1 MLATG
6 VHTMSENGFDG
17 QPVPYHLYAKQN
29 SMVKRY
35 RASKQRMEKEI
46 EEIRAA
52 KAEGDN
58 LLRQLA
64 TAYTDMKADP
74 RLQLTDEQFGEYQ
87 DYRSQQSW
95 TQHENQFK
103 SALDGY
109 LAEGV
114 TPTQILRAIGYNP
127 ENVDNLTPEII
138 QHVLSIAFDEYPQL
152 FQSVSSQNTQAEPTD
167 NSIPNQMTQ
176 AFENGAIQQ
185 QQPERQMFAEP
196 QPQMAPQGNGMPSP
210 QAQRPPMPQANG
222 YQPPQTPSLQFR
234 GYGDLQGRGGPAP
247 TISPTVTARFRDPAW
262 LAQNQGALAQA
273 VANGANIQSN
283 D

>member
-1 MLATG
+1 
-6 VHTMSENGFDG
+6 MSDSGFDG

-35 RASKQRMEKEI
+35 RAAKQRVEKEL
-46 EEIRAA
+46 EEVRAA
-52 KAEGDN
+52 KSEGDKHLRN
-58 LLRQLA
+58 LLE
-64 TAYTDMKADP
+64 AYQEQKADP
-74 RLQLTDEQFGEYQ
+74 RLQLTDEQYNEYQ

-95 TQHENQFK
+95 TQHEDQFK
-103 SALDGY
+103 SALDGH

-114 TPTQILRAIGYNP
+114 TPTQILRAVGYNP

-138 QHVLSIAFDEYPQL
+138 QHVLSVAFDEYPQL

-176 AFENGAIQQ
+176 AFENGAAQQ
-185 QQPERQMFAEP
+185 QQPGRQMVAGP
-196 QPQMAPQGNGMPSP
+196 PSQMAPQGNGMPSP

-247 TISPTVTARFRDPAW
+247 TVSPTVTARFRDPVW
-262 LAQNQGALAQA
+262 LAKNQGALAQA
-273 VANGANIQSN
+273 VANGANIQSS

>member
-1 MLATG
+1 
-6 VHTMSENGFDG
+6 MSDSGFDG

-35 RASKQRMEKEI
+35 RAAKQRVEKEL

-52 KAEGDN
+52 KSEGDKHLRN
-58 LLRQLA
+58 LLA
-64 TAYTDMKADP
+64 AYQEQKADP
-74 RLQLTDEQFGEYQ
+74 RLQLTEEQYNEYQ

-95 TQHENQFK
+95 TQHEDQFK
-103 SALDGY
+103 SALDGH

-114 TPTQILRAIGYNP
+114 TPTQILRAVGYNP

-138 QHVLSIAFDEYPQL
+138 QHVLSVAFDEYPQL

-176 AFENGAIQQ
+176 AFENGAAQQ
-185 QQPERQMFAEP
+185 QQPGRQMVAEP
-196 QPQMAPQGNGMPSP
+196 PPQMAPQGYGMPSP
-210 QAQRPPMPQANG
+210 QAQRTPMPQANG
-222 YQPPQTPSLQFR
+222 HQPPQTPSLQFR

-247 TISPTVTARFRDPAW
+247 TVSPTVTARFRDPAW

-273 VANGANIQSN
+273 VANGANIQSS